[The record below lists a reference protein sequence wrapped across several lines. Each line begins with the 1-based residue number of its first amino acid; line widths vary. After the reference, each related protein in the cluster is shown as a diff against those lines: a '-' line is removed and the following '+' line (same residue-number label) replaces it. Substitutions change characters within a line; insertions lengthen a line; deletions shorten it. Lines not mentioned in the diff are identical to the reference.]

1 MRLFIFQKALVEL
14 DGDAWLGHVRHVDE
28 DIISRVTVER
38 STEALLVE
46 VVTNETD
53 AASEHEETVQGTDL
67 QENIRLIA
75 MTSSETN
82 YLDVLIGFLR

>member
-53 AASEHEETVQGTDL
+53 GTTQHEQAIE
-67 QENIRLIA
+67 
-75 MTSSETN
+75 SSNLTH
-82 YLDVLIGFLR
+82 VS